1 MHFQTW
7 QDKAGNFT
15 PVTDPTNGLTF
26 PTLAGELLQPN
37 LIMPEPCPFLSK
49 THLPACSIVRPTN
62 TRGAATAALNFLTN
76 MNLFMGQKA
85 DFFKYMKRLAA
96 DADAARRQFSR
107 FDED

>member
-1 MHFQTW
+1 
-7 QDKAGNFT
+7 
-15 PVTDPTNGLTF
+15 
-26 PTLAGELLQPN
+26 
-37 LIMPEPCPFLSK
+37 
-49 THLPACSIVRPTN
+49 
-62 TRGAATAALNFLTN
+62 